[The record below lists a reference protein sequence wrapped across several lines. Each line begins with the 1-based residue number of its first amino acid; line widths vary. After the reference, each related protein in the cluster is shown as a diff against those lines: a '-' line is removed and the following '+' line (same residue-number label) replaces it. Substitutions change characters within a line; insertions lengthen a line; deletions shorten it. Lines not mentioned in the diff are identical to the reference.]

1 MKKITYISPI
11 VLILFFSFI
20 SRLIAGLYFADT
32 DLKNEW
38 ALLIHN
44 FNISGVYGYN
54 VVLGDYYAIPKF
66 ADIGEKVLPSVFMP
80 PLYFFIIYILDLISL
95 NFFNTTKLLIFFQII
110 INIVSIIL
118 IYKITLKFENKFIS
132 LLICFL
138 FAFFPLNIYA
148 SVQVSS
154 ITIQIFL
161 LLGFLFFLQ
170 KLLKN
175 KNNKNL
181 FIFSIFSGLLIL
193 TRGEFFL
200 FYFFTII
207 YFFVFN
213 EKKLKTLII
222 SIILTSLVISPYII
236 RNYMNFD
243 TIVLTKSFG
252 YNLLKGNNPSLKV
265 EGDPI
270 FIEEKFNRQNLK
282 ILSDKRYEINLD
294 DYYKGKAIN
303 YLLESPIKY
312 IKFYFHK
319 VLSFIFFD
327 VNSSYPNYFNF
338 FHMIPKL
345 IISLISFIGAIVAL
359 RRRGFLQYLS
369 IFYFLNIFFFSI
381 FFILPRYSLILLPI
395 KLLLSIYILKKLIR
409 KYFNKFS

>member
-359 RRRGFLQYLS
+359 RKRGFLQYLS

>member
-1 MKKITYISPI
+1 
-11 VLILFFSFI
+11 
-20 SRLIAGLYFADT
+20 
-32 DLKNEW
+32 
-38 ALLIHN
+38 
-44 FNISGVYGYN
+44 
-54 VVLGDYYAIPKF
+54 
-66 ADIGEKVLPSVFMP
+66 
-80 PLYFFIIYILDLISL
+80 
-95 NFFNTTKLLIFFQII
+95 
-110 INIVSIIL
+110 
-118 IYKITLKFENKFIS
+118 
-132 LLICFL
+132 
-138 FAFFPLNIYA
+138 
-148 SVQVSS
+148 
-154 ITIQIFL
+154 
-161 LLGFLFFLQ
+161 
-170 KLLKN
+170 
-175 KNNKNL
+175 
-181 FIFSIFSGLLIL
+181 
-193 TRGEFFL
+193 
-200 FYFFTII
+200 
-207 YFFVFN
+207 
-213 EKKLKTLII
+213 
-222 SIILTSLVISPYII
+222 
-236 RNYMNFD
+236 
-243 TIVLTKSFG
+243 LTKSFG

-303 YLLESPIKY
+303 YLLDSPIKY